1 MEIIGQEGAGII
13 VIINRPVADRFTSAV
28 REKSGEVSVAEM
40 EALRDYG
47 VGASI
52 LTELGVREMI
62 LLTNTHHTMIG
73 LDGYGLTVIEERR
86 VD

>member
-1 MEIIGQEGAGII
+1 MKIIACEGAGLVV
-13 VIINRPVADRFTSAV
+13 VIKSPSADAFTSALRV
-28 REKSGEVSVAEM
+28 KTGETTFEEM

-62 LLTNTHHTMIG
+62 LLTNTHPKLVG
-73 LDGYGLTVIEERR
+73 LAGNGCRW
-86 VD
+86 